1 MGAADI
7 REGMEGMMADIE
19 DRYVEEVIERYLE
32 RRSWITSRSLLKR
45 AFAVYG
51 HSMLAGIIMA
61 VVFVILS
68 LLFGGVSSGG
78 FF

>member
-1 MGAADI
+1 MT
-7 REGMEGMMADIE
+7 DIE

-51 HSMLAGIIMA
+51 HSMLAGIVMA
-61 VVFVILS
+61 AVFLIVYLAWLLWGIL
-68 LLFGGVSSGG
+68 LGIYAA
-78 FF
+78 